1 MQVIRACNQNCTLF
15 ARMSPTFAFVS
26 RFKLAP
32 IFWKKMTAAVQS
44 FIQQLP
50 VHLFLSPGCT
60 LHIYEW
66 GLSHWNNTRRYW
78 RSEAWKEFSPQK
90 SWVLAIDWVRSVIM
104 DVNFLFGTLS
114 PKNTDENWRNHWFE
128 MMKCRKSHPTI
139 SAWSCLW
146 IVWWVVISTESAF
159 VQKRMN
165 CRSDFQSQSVCLL
178 WWEMHAPSWT
188 CPFRSNLSSSTDA
201 SMHPHLSSS
210 QALNLCFYIPIIK
223 HAHVLPDWM
232 SHQAEMHRCI
242 HIFHLALML
251 L

>member
-1 MQVIRACNQNCTLF
+1 MQAIRACNQNCTLF

-44 FIQQLP
+44 FIQIP

-114 PKNTDENWRNHWFE
+114 PKNLCSQHRWELT
-128 MMKCRKSHPTI
+128 KSLI
-139 SAWSCLW
+139 WNYEIAQFSSY
-146 IVWWVVISTESAF
+146 
-159 VQKRMN
+159 
-165 CRSDFQSQSVCLL
+165 
-178 WWEMHAPSWT
+178 
-188 CPFRSNLSSSTDA
+188 NLS
-201 SMHPHLSSS
+201 L
-210 QALNLCFYIPIIK
+210 
-223 HAHVLPDWM
+223 
-232 SHQAEMHRCI
+232 
-242 HIFHLALML
+242 
-251 L
+251 